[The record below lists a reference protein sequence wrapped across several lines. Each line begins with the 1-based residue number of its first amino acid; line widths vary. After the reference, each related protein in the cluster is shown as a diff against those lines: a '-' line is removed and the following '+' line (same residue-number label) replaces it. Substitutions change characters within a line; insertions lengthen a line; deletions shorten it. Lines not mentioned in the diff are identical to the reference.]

1 MASTFFMMLRFSVE
15 RYSNILPN
23 ITIPLKKA
31 EAISPGFTVSD
42 FVAYRETVK
51 RLRRGLDCCF
61 VVLMI

>member
-1 MASTFFMMLRFSVE
+1 VE

-51 RLRRGLDCCF
+51 RLRIGLDCCF